1 MKAIVQTGYG
11 SPDVFQLREIE
22 MPVID
27 DDGVLVRVQAA
38 SVNALDWHLMRGIP
52 AIIRLTTGLRRP
64 KSPVP
69 GVDVAGTAEKGGPGG
84 SRLWPRAGGF
94 GVGTRAPSLD
104 VSRQKARIPPEPGGP

>member
-69 GVDVAGTAEKGGPGG
+69 GVDVAVTEAYGGRIAGPTRPAAAGFFRGTP
-84 SRLWPRAGGF
+84 
-94 GVGTRAPSLD
+94 PSPQYQEHAKLELP
-104 VSRQKARIPPEPGGP
+104 V